1 MPQNLTPQQMVI
13 WTVNA
18 KPREQILMLR
28 ILETYRRKQF
38 TATINEIAEL
48 SHMSIGSTVRT
59 LNGLRDLGWLDSS
72 RMYKKTGRN
81 LPVVSNCEYVITIV
95 DKKEEDLESKPSF

>member
-1 MPQNLTPQQMVI
+1 MVI

-38 TATINEIAEL
+38 TATIEEIASL
-48 SHMSIGSTVRT
+48 SHMSIGTTVRT

-72 RMYKKTGRN
+72 RMYKKSGRN
-81 LPVVSNCEYVITIV
+81 LPVVSNCEYVITIGE
-95 DKKEEDLESKPSF
+95 KKEEDSKTKPSF